1 MAIIKLLEE
10 IIEESEKHPV
20 LDVGNRTGDTGYI
33 DFITE
38 EEVTSSIMRG
48 VDHTGRKFI
57 VLKLLIDRKF
67 VLQTFFQRYRTTE
80 YYWRGCGHGSPNPLL
95 FYSFNNIG
103 EQDLTLLLNVM
114 RGETIRITDEHL
126 SGSNIFPNY
135 IGKDVSLYDEEKWNA
150 VAMIERNWLLCR
162 YDPKY
167 KMCERVLMRNI
178 EDVYT
183 EAGRSLE

>member
-1 MAIIKLLEE
+1 MAITKLLKE
-10 IIEESEKHPV
+10 IIEESEKHP
-20 LDVGNRTGDTGYI
+20 LLHVGNRYRGWVTPAY
-33 DFITE
+33 ITE

-48 VDHTGRKFI
+48 VDCAHRKFI
-57 VLKLLIDRKF
+57 VLKLLVGGKF
-67 VLQTFFQRYRTTE
+67 VLQTFFQRYTDNK
-80 YYWRGCGHGSPNPLL
+80 YYWRCCGHGSPNPLL

-103 EQDLTLLLNVM
+103 EQDLTLISKVM

-150 VAMIERNWLLCR
+150 VAMIERNWLKCR

-178 EDVYT
+178 EDVYA
-183 EAGRSLE
+183 EAGRVLK